1 MQTTSLEA
9 YNKIKPLRNKDY
21 KAILVALKSYP
32 KITYNEIALILQWQ
46 NPNKVSRRTSEMIK
60 LNLIDKVGERICT
73 IAKSKCSIYSVKK
86 VVD

>member
-21 KAILVALKSYP
+21 KAILTALSYGTE
-32 KITYNEIALILQWQ
+32 KTYNEIAYVLQWK

-73 IAKSKCSIYSVKK
+73 IAKSKCSIYSAKT